1 MISTMPVTREEMV
14 QRAAALVP
22 KLRERAAQTEQL
34 RRLPD
39 ETVADLVDAGLL
51 RIVTPERFG
60 GPGLDFD
67 AKLEVALELG
77 RGCGSTAWNYSIL
90 TTHSWWLGHFPVQAQ
105 EEFFADSPDTLGSS
119 SLEPSRA
126 RVDVVPGGYRLS
138 GRWSFSSGCDAA
150 SWATVGGLGP
160 SGWLWFLVPMA
171 EVTIDDTWFVS
182 GLRGTGSKDL
192 VIDDVFV
199 PVHRVAEVGPMKEGR
214 TDGSA
219 LDGRPSYRAPLFA
232 LMPTTLVAPVLG
244 MARGMVETFADQLRA
259 RKRPDGTELT
269 HSVASQLR
277 LAESSAEADAAR
289 CLLRQNTREVLHRA
303 ARGETP
309 ALLDRARYRRDHAFM
324 VRLGIRAIGRLFE
337 AGGGHALLESNP
349 LQRFHRDALA
359 ASQHVGTRWDEHAEQ
374 YGRVA
379 LGLEPAP
386 TARL

>member
-1 MISTMPVTREEMV
+1 MMPVTREELV
-14 QRAAALVP
+14 QRATALVP
-22 KLRERAAQTEQL
+22 KLRERAERTERL

-39 ETVADLVDAGLL
+39 ETIADLVDAGLL

-60 GPGLDFD
+60 GHGLDFD

-77 RGCGSTAWNYSIL
+77 RGCGSTAWCYSIL

-119 SLEPSRA
+119 SLDPGRSR
-126 RVDVVPGGYRLS
+126 VEVVPGGYRLS

-150 SWATVGGLGP
+150 SWVTVGGLVP
-160 SGWLWFLVPMA
+160 SGRLWFLVPMA
-171 EVTIDDTWFVS
+171 EVTIDDIWFVS

-192 VIDDVFV
+192 VIDNVFV
-199 PVHRVAEVGPMKEGR
+199 PAHRVAEQRLIQEGQS
-214 TDGSA
+214 DGWA
-219 LDGRPSYRAPLFA
+219 LHRRPSYRVPLFA

-244 MARGMVETFADQLRA
+244 MARGMVETFADQLRG

-269 HSVASQLR
+269 HAVASQLR

-289 CLLRQNTREVLHRA
+289 CLLRQNTREVLDRA
-303 ARGETP
+303 ARDETP
-309 ALLDRARYRRDHAFM
+309 TLLDRARYRRDHAFM
-324 VRLGIRAIGRLFE
+324 VKLGIRAISRLFE

-359 ASQHVGTRWDEHAEQ
+359 ASQHFGTRWDENAEL